1 MLTTLDNPYSPFD
14 QFELWQLY
22 DIEMGYQTCE
32 RLGKILKPLL
42 EEDMTDKE
50 REDAMDQAID
60 EIIKHDPI
68 GIFCRAFEDSTYP
81 IGNQNES
88 SN

>member
-1 MLTTLDNPYSPFD
+1 MLTTKDNPYSPFD

-42 EEDMTDKE
+42 EDDMSDREKE
-50 REDAMDQAID
+50 NAMDQAID
-60 EIIKHDPI
+60 EIVEHDPL
-68 GIFCRAFEDSTYP
+68 GIYCRANENSTYP
-81 IGNQNES
+81 IGN
-88 SN
+88 

>member
-1 MLTTLDNPYSPFD
+1 MLTTKDNPYSPFD

-42 EEDMTDKE
+42 EEDMSDKE
-50 REDAMDQAID
+50 REDAPGQGEVYSA
-60 EIIKHDPI
+60 
-68 GIFCRAFEDSTYP
+68 
-81 IGNQNES
+81 
-88 SN
+88 